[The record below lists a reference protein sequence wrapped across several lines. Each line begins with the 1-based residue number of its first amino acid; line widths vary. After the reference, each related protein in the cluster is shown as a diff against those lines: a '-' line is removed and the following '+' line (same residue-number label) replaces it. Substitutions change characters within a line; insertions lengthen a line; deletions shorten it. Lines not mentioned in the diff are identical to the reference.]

1 MGKRGSRIQSLRLFS
16 MPVTV
21 LRIKGYDTEPS
32 FNGDPLMNVTGKK
45 SPFTSISSAALACDF
60 ATFMSDRSW

>member
-1 MGKRGSRIQSLRLFS
+1 

-32 FNGDPLMNVTGKK
+32 FSGAPLMKVTGKK

-60 ATFMSDRSW
+60 ATFMLDRSW